1 MKGYITN
8 KQEFLFPDSPLGE
21 PARALRLCAAAN
33 ERVGIQLLMES
44 REAVTVSVPEETVLA
59 HYYEMLDIQ
68 YLVYNKNKWRK

>member
-44 REAVTVSVPEETVLA
+44 R
-59 HYYEMLDIQ
+59 
-68 YLVYNKNKWRK
+68 